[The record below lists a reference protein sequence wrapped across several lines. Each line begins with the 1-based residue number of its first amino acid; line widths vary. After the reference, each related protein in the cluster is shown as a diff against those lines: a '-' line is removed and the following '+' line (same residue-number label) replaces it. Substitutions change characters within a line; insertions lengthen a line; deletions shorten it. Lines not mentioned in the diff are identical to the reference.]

1 MNLSFHALA
10 WPCAAQAHLCSIRI
24 TSGHVG
30 PRSYLGVALH
40 HLRFGYPST
49 RTPETEVFMKV
60 INLRDIYPH
69 YTQDCFVEVT
79 DEVADLFSE
88 FDHKEAAYR
97 LRTYRHKAYYSLD
110 RNDGIEH
117 EALFVALS
125 PHELYERKVTM
136 QELHAAISR
145 LPNKQAKR
153 IYAHFILGMSVTDI
167 ARAEGVAKSRVSDSI
182 RRGLRNM
189 EKILRNKL

>member
-1 MNLSFHALA
+1 
-10 WPCAAQAHLCSIRI
+10 
-24 TSGHVG
+24 
-30 PRSYLGVALH
+30 
-40 HLRFGYPST
+40 
-49 RTPETEVFMKV
+49 MKV

-153 IYAHFILGMSVTDI
+153 IYAHFILGMTKKDI
-167 ARAEGVAKSRVSDSI
+167 ARAEGVHEKVVRVAI
-182 RRGLRNM
+182 GRGLRSL
-189 EKILRNKL
+189 EKILKKVL

>member
-1 MNLSFHALA
+1 
-10 WPCAAQAHLCSIRI
+10 
-24 TSGHVG
+24 
-30 PRSYLGVALH
+30 
-40 HLRFGYPST
+40 
-49 RTPETEVFMKV
+49 MKV

-153 IYAHFILGMSVTDI
+153 IYAHFILGMTKKDI
-167 ARAEGVAKSRVSDSI
+167 ARAEGVHEKVVWVAI
-182 RRGLRNM
+182 ERGLRKPGKNF
-189 EKILRNKL
+189 EKSSVRRTDLGQKMKWYMRGSQSLGPHWPKVRTSLTQLEN

>member
-1 MNLSFHALA
+1 
-10 WPCAAQAHLCSIRI
+10 
-24 TSGHVG
+24 
-30 PRSYLGVALH
+30 
-40 HLRFGYPST
+40 
-49 RTPETEVFMKV
+49 MKV
-60 INLRDIYPH
+60 INMREIYPH

-153 IYAHFILGMSVTDI
+153 IYAHFILGMTKKDI
-167 ARAEGVAKSRVSDSI
+167 ARAEGVHEKVVRVAI
-182 RRGLRNM
+182 ERGLRSL
-189 EKILRNKL
+189 EKILKKVL

>member
-1 MNLSFHALA
+1 
-10 WPCAAQAHLCSIRI
+10 
-24 TSGHVG
+24 
-30 PRSYLGVALH
+30 
-40 HLRFGYPST
+40 
-49 RTPETEVFMKV
+49 MKE
-60 INLRDIYPH
+60 INLRDYYPF
-69 YTQDCFVEVT
+69 YTQDAIVEVP
-79 DEVADLFSE
+79 DEVAALLYE
-88 FDHKEAAYR
+88 LKLAEAASF

-153 IYAHFILGMSVTDI
+153 IYAHFILGMTKKDI
-167 ARAEGVAKSRVSDSI
+167 ARAEGVHEKVVRVAI
-182 RRGLRNM
+182 ERGLRSL
-189 EKILRNKL
+189 EKILKKVL

>member
-1 MNLSFHALA
+1 MSFHASEWLY
-10 WPCAAQAHLCSIRI
+10 AARALLRSHGAA
-24 TSGHVG
+24 SGHVG
-30 PRSYLGVALH
+30 PRSYPGVAH
-40 HLRFGYPST
+40 HRLRFGYPST

-145 LPNKQAKR
+145 LPDKQAKR
-153 IYAHFILGMSVTDI
+153 IYAHFILGMTKKDI
-167 ARAEGVAKSRVSDSI
+167 ARAEGVHEKVVRVAI
-182 RRGLRNM
+182 ERGLRSL
-189 EKILRNKL
+189 EKILKKVL

>member
-1 MNLSFHALA
+1 
-10 WPCAAQAHLCSIRI
+10 
-24 TSGHVG
+24 
-30 PRSYLGVALH
+30 
-40 HLRFGYPST
+40 
-49 RTPETEVFMKV
+49 MKV

-97 LRTYRHKAYYSLD
+97 LRTYRYKAYYSLD

-182 RRGLRNM
+182 LRGLRNM